1 MRGNCDVFGQHSV
14 PSEAL
19 GNEALRKRDASLQC
33 RIPLMKVTSSQM
45 ILSRSLRQMS
55 CKKLIV

>member
-1 MRGNCDVFGQHSV
+1 MCGNCDVFGQHSV
-14 PSEAL
+14 PSDAL
-19 GNEALRKRDASLQC
+19 GKRGSEEKGSSLQC
-33 RIPLMKVTSSQM
+33 RIPPMKVTSLQM